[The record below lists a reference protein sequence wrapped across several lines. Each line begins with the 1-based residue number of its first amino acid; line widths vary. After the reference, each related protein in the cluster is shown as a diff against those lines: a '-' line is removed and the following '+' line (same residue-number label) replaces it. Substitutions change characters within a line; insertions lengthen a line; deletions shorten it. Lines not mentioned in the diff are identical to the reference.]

1 MSDHATD
8 WRTFL
13 ARFTRLGTLGF
24 GGPPGHVL
32 LMRQQWVETRV
43 VPTDEFND
51 AFASVSLLPG
61 PASTQLALWL
71 GWRLR
76 GYLGLL
82 VAAFL
87 FITPA
92 VLLVLFFSWLT
103 LGPGHPTALLAAAL
117 GAAAV
122 VPAVA
127 LRAARDLFRSYSFP
141 TLARG
146 RQIRVAAYV
155 ALGTVTCVLSPPY
168 LVLAIVGAG
177 LVEIAVVRP
186 FPGAPA
192 MLGVGGATKG
202 ALCWMALKV
211 GSLSFGGG
219 FVIVPLMRGDAV
231 TNHHWMTAATFAAVV
246 AIGQLTPGP
255 VVATVAGVGYAA
267 GGVWTGLLA
276 AAVAFAPSLLFVGVG
291 ARHLAALRSH
301 QTARAFL
308 DGAGPT
314 ATGAIIGSAILLAR
328 GCTLQ
333 WQWPLVA
340 LALVGVTI
348 ARKSPTLWLVGASI
362 VGLGLEVLFSVAV

>member
-146 RQIRVAAYV
+146 RQIRVAPRMLRVEVVDTPRCKRRYRDLDPVDRDTETKNPVIRCGCCRNRPGVEKFVTVHAY
-155 ALGTVTCVLSPPY
+155 L
-168 LVLAIVGAG
+168 
-177 LVEIAVVRP
+177 LVETLFIC
-186 FPGAPA
+186 GA
-192 MLGVGGATKG
+192 
-202 ALCWMALKV
+202 
-211 GSLSFGGG
+211 
-219 FVIVPLMRGDAV
+219 
-231 TNHHWMTAATFAAVV
+231 
-246 AIGQLTPGP
+246 
-255 VVATVAGVGYAA
+255 
-267 GGVWTGLLA
+267 
-276 AAVAFAPSLLFVGVG
+276 
-291 ARHLAALRSH
+291 
-301 QTARAFL
+301 
-308 DGAGPT
+308 
-314 ATGAIIGSAILLAR
+314 
-328 GCTLQ
+328 
-333 WQWPLVA
+333 
-340 LALVGVTI
+340 
-348 ARKSPTLWLVGASI
+348 
-362 VGLGLEVLFSVAV
+362 